1 MFIKFC
7 EDGFNPIYTSL
18 RVGKDGKLI
27 KFHKIKSMI
36 IDAEK
41 MKQEFIDKGLN
52 EADGPAFK
60 MKNDP
65 RITKFGKFNTNVTK
79 LNLMIGL
86 IMT

>member
-1 MFIKFC
+1 
-7 EDGFNPIYTSL
+7 
-18 RVGKDGKLI
+18 
-27 KFHKIKSMI
+27 
-36 IDAEK
+36 

-52 EADGPAFK
+52 EADDPAFK

-65 RITKFGKFNTNVTK
+65 RITKFGKFNRIVTK